1 MKVVISGR
9 HQQHPHGEAA
19 PGTWPPPAAA
29 ADLIAWTGDTNCNTG
44 AIFTASS
51 GVLFDKSHYGGSLSA
66 AAAAAVIRADLVF
79 IWAAI
84 CGSE

>member
-1 MKVVISGR
+1 MKVVISGW

-29 ADLIAWTGDTNCNTG
+29 ADLIAWTGDNINCNTG

-51 GVLFDKSHYGGSLSA
+51 AVYCLTSLIT
-66 AAAAAVIRADLVF
+66 AAAVAAVGIRADLVF